1 MSRLRAGEWLAVVGA
16 AALPVTLFLA
26 WFGVDLPQ
34 ETVQQRQFG
43 GGGVLNV
50 LNTYAVDSWGSGWD
64 ALGWLVIVI
73 VLVAVACAA
82 WLALA
87 NAAARPVAQLV
98 AASVLTATAGTLAFV
113 VLALRALVFQPGP
126 NDLVVVRYGAWLGL
140 LAALILA
147 VGGWWATKDERTD
160 APESAYTPPEPRPA
174 PPPRLTETHDRP

>member
-1 MSRLRAGEWLAVVGA
+1 VSRLRAGEWLAVVGA

-113 VLALRALVFQPGP
+113 VLALRVLVFPPGP